1 MSINVQIRKM
11 QFVELFEFVVVAE
24 YCSFARAAAH
34 LGGSIA
40 ALRQTIRAVEERLGL
55 RLFNRT
61 TRHVSPTPV
70 GERLLQR
77 LRPVLKDL
85 MSALEEPNEY
95 RDGPAGYH
103 LGIPADRPVDIDSCY
118 FDAGIRSGGYVAMH
132 INGES
137 RPIVVGAP
145 A

>member
-1 MSINVQIRKM
+1 MNVQIRKM
-11 QFVELFEFVVVAE
+11 QFVELFDFVVVAE
-24 YCSFARAAAH
+24 YCSFTRAAAH
-34 LGGSIA
+34 LGVSIA
-40 ALRQTIRAVEERLGL
+40 TLRQAIRAAEERLGL

-61 TRHVSPTPV
+61 TWHVSPTPV

-85 MSALEEPNEY
+85 MSAREEPNEY

-103 LGIPADRPVDIDSCY
+103 LGIPADRPSISTPVISMQ
-118 FDAGIRSGGYVAMH
+118 ASGRAVTSYAYQRR
-132 INGES
+132 ES
-137 RPIVVGAP
+137 PQVVGAP

>member
-1 MSINVQIRKM
+1 MSMNVGIRKM

-24 YCSFARAAAH
+24 YRSFARAAAH
-34 LGGSIA
+34 LGVSIA
-40 ALRQTIRAVEERLGL
+40 TLRQTIRAVEERLGL
-55 RLFNRT
+55 RLFDLT

-70 GERLLQR
+70 GECLLQR

-95 RDGPAGYH
+95 RRGPVGYH
-103 LGIPADRPVDIDSCY
+103 LGIPADRSVDIDSCY

-132 INGES
+132 INRES